1 MNINNIDE
9 AIFIGSIVDNPKSYS
24 GNKHVH
30 YSHKLMVNYSQNLP
44 SGLVNRHL
52 SIVYFVCV
60 DDIVYKIGQTSGK
73 GGIKACMSFYCG
85 AGQDDC
91 GPNRFTI
98 NALIRE
104 ELSKGN
110 KVDVYMKYIEPITIS
125 VSGIDRQ
132 HTLVVPISAK
142 ALEHAHLMDYEQR
155 MGCLPAWN
163 FQEAGH
169 PVPAHINEQ
178 FASYRQLRAKG
189 RT

>member
-1 MNINNIDE
+1 
-9 AIFIGSIVDNPKSYS
+9 
-24 GNKHVH
+24 
-30 YSHKLMVNYSQNLP
+30 
-44 SGLVNRHL
+44 
-52 SIVYFVCV
+52 
-60 DDIVYKIGQTSGK
+60 
-73 GGIKACMSFYCG
+73 
-85 AGQDDC
+85 
-91 GPNRFTI
+91 
-98 NALIRE
+98 
-104 ELSKGN
+104 
-110 KVDVYMKYIEPITIS
+110 MKYIEPITIS